1 MHQSIVN
8 LASQMPVC
16 AGISSTLL
24 SSLCTAAQAELE
36 RRLLS
41 EVTAQSLGD
50 RFLCAAALLAASM
63 CAAISGGDEESL
75 RAGSVAVSR
84 RSGGKA
90 RASEL
95 RAEAFGLLDGS
106 IVMDGFAV
114 LGVDCDHR
122 ASE

>member
-8 LASQMPVC
+8 LAAQMPVC
-16 AGISSTLL
+16 AGVGSTLL
-24 SSLCTAAQAELE
+24 GAFCTAAQAELE
-36 RRLLS
+36 RRLLP

-63 CAAISGGDEESL
+63 CAAASGGDEESM
-75 RAGSVAVSR
+75 RAGNVSVSR

-90 RASEL
+90 RACAL
-95 RAEAFGLLDGS
+95 RTEAFSLLDGS